1 MRKKS
6 KNLFLAILAFDTLL
20 AVTKSEK
27 LNKKKSLKQY
37 GGKTEKTEWVRKK
50 CCYLE
55 YDWKGRPKQS

>member
-27 LNKKKSLKQY
+27 LNKKRFKTVW
-37 GGKTEKTEWVRKK
+37 GGKQKK
-50 CCYLE
+50 PS
-55 YDWKGRPKQS
+55 G